1 MNRFYIPPENW
12 QSEPLRLTDR
22 EHHHC
27 AHVMR
32 EKEGN
37 RVMVF
42 DGAGTEA
49 MAEISAVNRDNVE
62 LKILQQTRNEPLPV
76 KIALAQAIPKGKQM
90 DLITQ
95 KAVELGAG
103 EVFPLLSERTVVQLK
118 ENADTDKKQNKWQT
132 VAIDAAK
139 QCGRNYVPKVAEP
152 CSMKEFLENR
162 AEYDLLL
169 IASLQPDARH
179 LREIL
184 QDRLAQTPEAEKP
197 GSVLVVVG
205 PEGDFTPAESH
216 LAKSQGFQPI
226 TLGPIILR
234 SETAAIFCLSALSY
248 ELLSP

>member
-1 MNRFYIPPENW
+1 MNRFYISPQHWNA
-12 QSEPLRLTDR
+12 EPLCLTDR

-32 EKEGN
+32 EKEGS
-37 RVMVF
+37 RITIF

-49 MAEISAVNRDNVE
+49 MAEITAVNRDNVE
-62 LKILQQTRNEPLPV
+62 LKILQQTKSEPLPV

-90 DLITQ
+90 ELITQ

-103 EVFPLLSERTVVQLK
+103 EIFPLLSERTVVQLK
-118 ENADTDKKQNKWQT
+118 EGADPDKKQNKWQT

-152 CSMKEFLENR
+152 RTMKEFLENR
-162 AEYDLLL
+162 GEYDLLL

-184 QDRLAQTPEAEKP
+184 QDRLEQLPGSEKP
-197 GSVLVVVG
+197 RSVLVVVG
-205 PEGDFTPAESH
+205 PEGDFTPAESN
-216 LAKSQGFQPI
+216 LAKSQGFQPV

>member
-1 MNRFYIPPENW
+1 
-12 QSEPLRLTDR
+12 
-22 EHHHC
+22 
-27 AHVMR
+27 
-32 EKEGN
+32 
-37 RVMVF
+37 
-42 DGAGTEA
+42 
-49 MAEISAVNRDNVE
+49 VE
-62 LKILQQTRNEPLPV
+62 LKIVQQTKSEPLPV

-90 DLITQ
+90 DLIIQ

-118 ENADTDKKQNKWQT
+118 DDGDPDKKQNKWQT

-139 QCGRNYVPKVAEP
+139 QCGRNYVPQVSEP
-152 CSMKEFLENR
+152 RTMKEFLENR
-162 AEYDLLL
+162 GEYDLLL

-184 QDRLAQTPEAEKP
+184 QDRLEQMPDSEKP
-197 GSVLVVVG
+197 RSVLVVVG
-205 PEGDFTPAESH
+205 PEGDFTPAESN
-216 LAKSQGFQPI
+216 LAKSQGFQPV